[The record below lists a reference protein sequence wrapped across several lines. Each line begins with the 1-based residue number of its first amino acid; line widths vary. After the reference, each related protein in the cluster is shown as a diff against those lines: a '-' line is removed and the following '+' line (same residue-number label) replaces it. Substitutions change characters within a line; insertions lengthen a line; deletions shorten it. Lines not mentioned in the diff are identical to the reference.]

1 MEQFISKKLVKQGRV
16 LYMSVVIKGNDLILK
31 VQTIL
36 DRHKNDE
43 HDLLAILLE
52 IQAIVPNQYIS
63 EEIVGFLSGKLGVS
77 PKRVYEVITFYSALS
92 DKPRGQY
99 IIQICNSTACMVNKY
114 KTLRDI
120 LEKQLGI
127 KVGETTLDKKFTLMY
142 TPCFGACDIS
152 PAFRIGEDVY
162 GKLNEE
168 KITEIIDS
176 YRGM

>member
-1 MEQFISKKLVKQGRV
+1 MAFHIKRSVKQGGV
-16 LYMSVVIKGNDLILK
+16 LYMSIIIKENDLILK
-31 VQTIL
+31 VQTII
-36 DRHKNDE
+36 DIHKNDE

-52 IQAIVPNQYIS
+52 IQAIVPKQYIS
-63 EEIVGFLSGKLGVS
+63 EEIVGFLSKELGVS
-77 PKRVYEVITFYSALS
+77 AKRVYEVITFYSALS

-114 KTLRDI
+114 KTLRDV
-120 LEKQLGI
+120 LEKQLCV

-162 GKLNEE
+162 GNLNEK
-168 KITEIIDS
+168 KIKEIIDS